1 MEYTEA
7 TAKEWLKNMKLPNF
21 RTGSREVCNPPVM
34 DTDVDFVVLYKGS
47 PMDIE
52 DAGWMDTTGSDE
64 AYGHSLTFRTY
75 RSGEVNLIVVGED
88 IEFTKWLIATVAAKA
103 LNMRDKHQRIE
114 LFQGVLYGNWKA

>member
-1 MEYTEA
+1 
-7 TAKEWLKNMKLPNF
+7 
-21 RTGSREVCNPPVM
+21 M

-88 IEFTKWLIATVAAKA
+88 IEFTKWRIATVAAKA
-103 LNMRDKHQRIE
+103 LNMRCKHQRIE
-114 LFQGVLYGNWKA
+114 LFQGVLYGNWKE